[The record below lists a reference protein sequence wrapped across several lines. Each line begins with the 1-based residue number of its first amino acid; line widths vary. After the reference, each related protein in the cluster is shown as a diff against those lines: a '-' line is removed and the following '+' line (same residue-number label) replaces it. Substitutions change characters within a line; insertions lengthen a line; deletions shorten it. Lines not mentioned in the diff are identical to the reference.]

1 METEAIEVS
10 GPLDLRRTLRPLG
23 GTVDADG
30 WWRGFRTPS
39 GEVTLNLHRRRPE
52 ILEARAWG
60 RGAEWALGMLTAI
73 SGLDDDPAG
82 FATEDP
88 IIHHLHRR
96 HQGWRFARTGLVLDA
111 LVEAVVAQKVTSTE
125 AKRSM
130 RGLQRAF
137 SESAPGPKKGL
148 RLPPDPEQLAA
159 APYYRLHE
167 VGIEKARAD
176 ILRRVSSNRLR
187 IEAMGDDVTAT
198 VAERLASVRGV
209 GRWTIAK
216 TLAISHGDPDQVAVG
231 DFHHKHIVVYHL
243 TGRPR
248 GTDEEMLQLLEPFR
262 PHRGR
267 VVRLLHTLG
276 HEPAFGPRVEARD
289 IRGI

>member
-1 METEAIEVS
+1 METRAIEVI
-10 GPLDLRRTLRPLG
+10 GPLDLRRTVRPLG
-23 GTVDADG
+23 GMVDADG
-30 WWRGFRTPS
+30 WWRGFRSPA
-39 GEVTLNLHRRRPE
+39 GPVTLNLRRRRPE
-52 ILEARAWG
+52 VLEARAWG
-60 RGAEWALGMLTAI
+60 PGAVWVLGMLSAI
-73 SGLDDDPAG
+73 SGLDDDPGA
-82 FATEDP
+82 FAPEDP
-88 IIHHLHRR
+88 TIHELHRR
-96 HQGWRFARTGLVLDA
+96 HQGWRFSRTGLVLDA

-137 SESAPGPKKGL
+137 SGAAPGPKNGL
-148 RLPPDPEQLAA
+148 MLPPDPEQLAS

-176 ILRRVSSNRLR
+176 ILRRVASNQPR
-187 IEAMGDDVTAT
+187 IEPMGDDETAL
-198 VAERLASVRGV
+198 VAESLTTIRGV

-216 TLAISHGDPDQVAVG
+216 TLAVSHGDPDQVAVG
-231 DFHHKHIVVYHL
+231 DFHHKHVVVFHL

-248 GTDEEMLQLLEPFR
+248 GTDDEMLELLESFR

-289 IRGI
+289 ITWI